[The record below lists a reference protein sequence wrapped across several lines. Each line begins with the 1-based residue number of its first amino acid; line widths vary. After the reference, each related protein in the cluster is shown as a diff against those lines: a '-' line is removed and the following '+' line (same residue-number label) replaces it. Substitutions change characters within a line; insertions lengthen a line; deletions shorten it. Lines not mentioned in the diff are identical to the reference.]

1 MYGDDKKRFFH
12 EVENGVG
19 VVRDK
24 SDCIAGVKGLHR
36 YFNRATTPVVVH
48 ITDKDGCDGILKEGI
63 KQKRNEI
70 SFWSRVQS
78 PVEVSNVITW
88 YVDVPLTLTTVF
100 CLAKRSTVW

>member
-48 ITDKDGCDGILKEGI
+48 ITDKDGCDGILKELSKNAMRSASGGAY
-63 KQKRNEI
+63 
-70 SFWSRVQS
+70 SRL
-78 PVEVSNVITW
+78 W
-88 YVDVPLTLTTVF
+88 
-100 CLAKRSTVW
+100 K